1 MDSHQQRQLLRSTIS
16 IRTGF
21 YEAVRASERRIMDRS
36 EYTANLGLQN
46 KRPCLWQETIAEVNG
61 ERIVLTLVEESVE
74 YDPYNHIGDKL

>member
-1 MDSHQQRQLLRSTIS
+1 
-16 IRTGF
+16 
-21 YEAVRASERRIMDRS
+21 MDRS